1 MHTSEPI
8 ANADLKAQ
16 KRAMRKEVSKRL
28 ANLSEREVES
38 QSSAVAGRLRAMQKV
53 WESSCAEG
61 SVVSAYLPMEGGRE
75 VNTFLIIE
83 ALCAEGARVAVP
95 KVTGKASQDMRMAL
109 SPSLGA
115 LRALPLDTWR
125 IPVPPSEWLME
136 SADEARVAVI
146 LVPCVALGTDCRRLG
161 HGKGYY
167 DCYIA
172 RVTTER
178 ARRGLPPPLTVG
190 LALEEQLKGPK
201 DIPVGEHDMEL
212 DFVVSS
218 TGVWQRALF

>member
-1 MHTSEPI
+1 MIRLTKAISTIGCAVSVPASREWSLSRCAAMHTSEPI

-53 WESSCAEG
+53 WESSCSEG

-95 KVTGKASQDMRMAL
+95 
-109 SPSLGA
+109 
-115 LRALPLDTWR
+115 
-125 IPVPPSEWLME
+125 
-136 SADEARVAVI
+136 
-146 LVPCVALGTDCRRLG
+146 
-161 HGKGYY
+161 
-167 DCYIA
+167 
-172 RVTTER
+172 
-178 ARRGLPPPLTVG
+178 
-190 LALEEQLKGPK
+190 
-201 DIPVGEHDMEL
+201 
-212 DFVVSS
+212 
-218 TGVWQRALF
+218 